1 MKKGIF
7 IVLAIAA
14 VVAISQWPTP
24 TEEAPIEKSSVVD
37 TPEILGSS
45 SETILAKSVND
56 DEVQEGEIIASS
68 EENSYLAQSEARSIA
83 LQQATETFRSLDSSQ
98 KTQRRKSAVSKIIS
112 GIKVSVDDEVAL
124 QQPWELIGQ
133 AEPGY
138 QHRKDDTKID
148 VNGTIVDVAQ
158 QGVVVADSVMVYIPP
173 SRASLAAELRSIAG
187 IDNIEPV
194 FKNAKPSNIPGVRDP
209 SGWQR
214 IELSAPASRIKSIVR
229 ALKSFEGV
237 TEAEPVYERKLSI
250 TGPLVSE
257 LDDPKMGDQ
266 WHLDAAKIKEAWAYL
281 EESDLP
287 AGGDESIV
295 VAVIDTGVDYNHPD
309 LAANMWV
316 NTQEIPGNGVDDDDN
331 GFVDDI
337 HGAAVV
343 SESFSHSGDPDDDHG
358 HGTHVAGIIAST
370 GANGVGGVGV
380 AFNSKIMAIKA
391 AQYSGLLTTA
401 DIAEGIYYAVDNGAD
416 VINMSFGGYGRS
428 QVEEDALALA
438 YSQAVLVAAA
448 GNDGRPNDARCK
460 GAPMYPGA
468 HAWVLGV
475 MARTEFPNAKGDYM
489 AGFSNWDCTPSNGI
503 EYELMAPGA
512 AIWSTLPGD
521 SYSAWSGT
529 SMAAPVVAGMAA
541 LARTR
546 WPDKTTYSSRFIMGQ
561 VGATGGSLKAFTPVK
576 GPAVSFAQA
585 DAYNAL
591 TSTPE
596 PELSYEEHWLF
607 DEVAQGDGNDGDGR
621 VDAGES
627 VELAIVIRN
636 RWGKAE
642 NVVATLSTPS
652 GASAADPY
660 VTFQTASVNY
670 GAVGSFNKDDNGIE
684 YDEGLLVT
692 GVRNPFVF
700 SVDANT
706 PNNHIIPF
714 TLTMTAENGL
724 DPTDATSY
732 SFTSTFQL
740 IVQRGR
746 ELPSIIDSDAAG
758 TDGGNV
764 DTDGVED
771 GVVTLDSSA
780 LWIVDKPVLI
790 SKGTAVKVTE
800 GAQMQFWSSL
810 PDEAYTVWRTAY
822 IQVEGSLDIEG
833 TAINPITM
841 FPSAL
846 FPTRTVIFYTSGQG
860 SVQMTYSKVTNMY
873 SQSMSMGDGTG
884 FTKMDYNLFDRYGPD
899 QSLYGTQGTTS
910 ANNLC
915 CQSHP
920 SIPSVQGAKGNR
932 FYKLGFTGYQWNDD
946 NNYGYSVPHGQ
957 DMALVDGATRLY
969 GGGSTSVAKNTV
981 YLKNTQTKE
990 SYDGKVY
997 LGSKFENLSPS
1008 ADYALVEPFE
1018 FGGKTYAIFYKTTQD
1033 SSESTISD
1041 ARSVARELGG
1051 TLLTVSSKDEI
1062 IAVNNWMYDLQT
1074 KPSSYWED
1082 KYTLCDPVSEEDTF
1096 CKNQFASNRFYS
1108 GLLRQDDG
1116 TYEWDGDDSE
1126 YGDTFLASQYNWDQ
1140 DQWQIDRGN
1149 TPQAYEIDH
1158 EIKAKIII
1166 MQSNQ
1171 SMNAD
1176 INVLDYPFS
1185 YIISSDNNYQWV
1197 SAAKFILELPGELTQ
1212 NDLDVGL
1219 ANFKAN
1225 KSNSSFYNNAILNTW
1240 HDLDPMHWATIEA
1253 PGGDTSRRWD
1263 YIMDISGNFW
1273 GGAGDALVDIAI
1285 TDFSD
1290 DFNKARV
1297 KYKPTLTTGAE
1308 TAYPF
1313 VVKAEVLDADGV
1325 RPSADRFG
1333 AQASK
1338 WRITFNRDMDTTLQ
1352 PLVTFGPAEP
1362 FTDFSIPG
1370 DWTDAR
1376 TWEGTWTFN
1385 AITGDGWQNIR
1396 VAGAVAADNPWL
1408 VTGDDS
1414 ERFRFELITSGTE
1427 ALTLQA
1433 AGLTDQVSL
1442 SWMQDDFELL
1452 HGYNLYR
1459 SMSEDGTYTRI
1470 NSSTINKSVTEYVD
1484 LDVTPGEDH
1493 YYYFTV
1499 VSDGGESNPSNI
1511 AMATP
1516 VDTIL
1521 PVVTHKAE
1529 SVVSLD
1535 DSVTLRATA
1544 TDNIAVAEVNI
1555 AIRNATTSEWQTR
1568 AMAKTDTDRYSITIE
1583 PSAIGNQYLEY
1594 YIEVKDTVN
1603 SVYSGSAEA
1612 PYKIYVSLPSDTD
1625 TDGDGVNN
1633 AEDAFPY
1640 DPNES
1645 SDLDG
1650 DGVGDNTDPDDDGD
1664 GVLDDD
1670 DAFPEN
1676 AAEWMDT
1683 DSDGT
1688 GDNADSDDDNDGVD
1702 DYQDAFPKDDRGSAD
1717 SDGDGLPNKWETDNG
1732 LNPNDASDSDSDND
1746 FDGFTALEEFTART
1760 SPTES
1765 DQKTQIVYFE
1775 AEPFVGGFTNT
1786 VNVYYRSS
1794 DGITGL
1800 NGLGIRIHYN
1810 SQMIDVLE
1818 LKNLLLVDLIAAES
1832 VAMPDSADFD
1842 NDPSTDSYLTVAWA
1856 AQSGSSW
1863 PGTIPIKLFDIDLTF
1878 SDQLTSFDKV
1888 HIRVSAS
1895 STHPGYGFSSPPLKS
1910 TVSVDS
1916 LDIDGNGDADAL
1928 SDGLL
1933 ILRSMFGL
1941 TDGPLIQSAVS
1952 IDALY
1957 TSSTDIESRINGLG
1971 LLLDV
1976 DGNDSLDPLTDGL
1989 LILRYLFGIRGTTLI
2004 DSVIAPDA
2012 TRKTSEAIEE
2022 YLEKMAP
2029 MI

>member
-1 MKKGIF
+1 MKKGLLL
-7 IVLAIAA
+7 VTAIAA
-14 VVAISQWPTP
+14 VAVMTQWLTP
-24 TEEAPIEKSSVVD
+24 TENTPLEKSSVVD
-37 TPEILGSS
+37 APKVLGSS
-45 SETILAKSVND
+45 SKTILAKSVND
-56 DEVQEGEIIASS
+56 DEVQEGEVTASS
-68 EENSYLAQSEARSIA
+68 EVDSAFEDYKARSA
-83 LQQATETFRSLDSSQ
+83 AYDQAIESFKSLDANQ
-98 KTQRRKSAVSKIIS
+98 KTQRRKSAVSNVIAGS
-112 GIKVSVDDEVAL
+112 EVSVDDEVAL
-124 QQPWELIGQ
+124 QQSWELVGQ

-158 QGVVVADSVMVYIPP
+158 PGVVVADSVMVYIPP
-173 SRASLAAELRSIAG
+173 SRASFVAELGSIAG

-266 WHLDAAKIKEAWAYL
+266 WHLDAAKVKEAWAFL
-281 EESDLP
+281 ESSGLP

-295 VAVIDTGVDYNHPD
+295 VAVIDSGVDYDHPD

-316 NTQEIPGNGVDDDDN
+316 NTQEIPGNNVDDDNN

-337 HGAAVV
+337 HGVSVV
-343 SESFSHSGDPDDDHG
+343 SESYSHSGDPDDDHG

-380 AFNSKIMAIKA
+380 AYNSKIMAVKA
-391 AQYSGLLTTA
+391 AQYSGTLTTA

-416 VINMSFGGYGRS
+416 VINMSFGGYGRA

-561 VGATGGSLKAFTPVK
+561 VGATGGSLKAFSPVK

-714 TLTMTAENGL
+714 TLTMTAKNGL
-724 DPTDATSY
+724 DPTDTTSY

-746 ELPSIIDSDAAG
+746 ELPSIIDGDAAG
-758 TDGGNV
+758 TDGGSV

-800 GAQMQFWSSL
+800 GAQIQFWSSL

-833 TAINPITM
+833 TAINPVTM

-932 FYKLGFTGYQWNDD
+932 FYKLGFTGYLWNDD

-957 DMALVDGATRLY
+957 DMALVDGATRLS
-969 GGGSTSVAKNTV
+969 GGGSTSVTKNTV
-981 YLKNTQTKE
+981 YLKNIQTKE
-990 SYDGKVY
+990 GYDGKVY
-997 LGSKFENLSPS
+997 LGSKFEYLSPS

-1018 FGGKTYAIFYKTTQD
+1018 YAGKTYAIFY
-1033 SSESTISD
+1033 ST
-1041 ARSVARELGG
+1041 
-1051 TLLTVSSKDEI
+1051 
-1062 IAVNNWMYDLQT
+1062 
-1074 KPSSYWED
+1074 
-1082 KYTLCDPVSEEDTF
+1082 
-1096 CKNQFASNRFYS
+1096 NQIQANR
-1108 GLLRQDDG
+1108 L
-1116 TYEWDGDDSE
+1116 
-1126 YGDTFLASQYNWDQ
+1126 
-1140 DQWQIDRGN
+1140 
-1149 TPQAYEIDH
+1149 
-1158 EIKAKIII
+1158 
-1166 MQSNQ
+1166 
-1171 SMNAD
+1171 
-1176 INVLDYPFS
+1176 
-1185 YIISSDNNYQWV
+1185 
-1197 SAAKFILELPGELTQ
+1197 
-1212 NDLDVGL
+1212 
-1219 ANFKAN
+1219 
-1225 KSNSSFYNNAILNTW
+1225 
-1240 HDLDPMHWATIEA
+1240 
-1253 PGGDTSRRWD
+1253 
-1263 YIMDISGNFW
+1263 
-1273 GGAGDALVDIAI
+1273 
-1285 TDFSD
+1285 
-1290 DFNKARV
+1290 
-1297 KYKPTLTTGAE
+1297 
-1308 TAYPF
+1308 
-1313 VVKAEVLDADGV
+1313 
-1325 RPSADRFG
+1325 
-1333 AQASK
+1333 
-1338 WRITFNRDMDTTLQ
+1338 
-1352 PLVTFGPAEP
+1352 
-1362 FTDFSIPG
+1362 
-1370 DWTDAR
+1370 
-1376 TWEGTWTFN
+1376 
-1385 AITGDGWQNIR
+1385 
-1396 VAGAVAADNPWL
+1396 
-1408 VTGDDS
+1408 
-1414 ERFRFELITSGTE
+1414 
-1427 ALTLQA
+1427 
-1433 AGLTDQVSL
+1433 
-1442 SWMQDDFELL
+1442 
-1452 HGYNLYR
+1452 
-1459 SMSEDGTYTRI
+1459 
-1470 NSSTINKSVTEYVD
+1470 
-1484 LDVTPGEDH
+1484 
-1493 YYYFTV
+1493 
-1499 VSDGGESNPSNI
+1499 
-1511 AMATP
+1511 
-1516 VDTIL
+1516 
-1521 PVVTHKAE
+1521 
-1529 SVVSLD
+1529 
-1535 DSVTLRATA
+1535 
-1544 TDNIAVAEVNI
+1544 
-1555 AIRNATTSEWQTR
+1555 
-1568 AMAKTDTDRYSITIE
+1568 
-1583 PSAIGNQYLEY
+1583 
-1594 YIEVKDTVN
+1594 
-1603 SVYSGSAEA
+1603 
-1612 PYKIYVSLPSDTD
+1612 
-1625 TDGDGVNN
+1625 
-1633 AEDAFPY
+1633 
-1640 DPNES
+1640 
-1645 SDLDG
+1645 
-1650 DGVGDNTDPDDDGD
+1650 
-1664 GVLDDD
+1664 
-1670 DAFPEN
+1670 
-1676 AAEWMDT
+1676 
-1683 DSDGT
+1683 
-1688 GDNADSDDDNDGVD
+1688 
-1702 DYQDAFPKDDRGSAD
+1702 
-1717 SDGDGLPNKWETDNG
+1717 
-1732 LNPNDASDSDSDND
+1732 
-1746 FDGFTALEEFTART
+1746 
-1760 SPTES
+1760 
-1765 DQKTQIVYFE
+1765 
-1775 AEPFVGGFTNT
+1775 
-1786 VNVYYRSS
+1786 
-1794 DGITGL
+1794 
-1800 NGLGIRIHYN
+1800 
-1810 SQMIDVLE
+1810 
-1818 LKNLLLVDLIAAES
+1818 
-1832 VAMPDSADFD
+1832 
-1842 NDPSTDSYLTVAWA
+1842 
-1856 AQSGSSW
+1856 
-1863 PGTIPIKLFDIDLTF
+1863 
-1878 SDQLTSFDKV
+1878 
-1888 HIRVSAS
+1888 
-1895 STHPGYGFSSPPLKS
+1895 
-1910 TVSVDS
+1910 
-1916 LDIDGNGDADAL
+1916 
-1928 SDGLL
+1928 
-1933 ILRSMFGL
+1933 
-1941 TDGPLIQSAVS
+1941 
-1952 IDALY
+1952 
-1957 TSSTDIESRINGLG
+1957 
-1971 LLLDV
+1971 
-1976 DGNDSLDPLTDGL
+1976 
-1989 LILRYLFGIRGTTLI
+1989 
-2004 DSVIAPDA
+2004 
-2012 TRKTSEAIEE
+2012 
-2022 YLEKMAP
+2022 
-2029 MI
+2029 

>member
-1 MKKGIF
+1 MKKGLLL
-7 IVLAIAA
+7 VTAIAA
-14 VVAISQWPTP
+14 VAVMTQWLTP
-24 TEEAPIEKSSVVD
+24 TENTPLEKSSVVD
-37 TPEILGSS
+37 APKVLGSS
-45 SETILAKSVND
+45 SKTILAKSVND
-56 DEVQEGEIIASS
+56 DEVQEGEVTASS
-68 EENSYLAQSEARSIA
+68 EVDSAFEDYKARSA
-83 LQQATETFRSLDSSQ
+83 AYDQAIESFKSLDANQ
-98 KTQRRKSAVSKIIS
+98 KTQRRKSAVSNVIAGS
-112 GIKVSVDDEVAL
+112 EVSVDDEIAL

-148 VNGTIVDVAQ
+148 VNGTMVDVAQ
-158 QGVVVADSVMVYIPP
+158 PGVVVADSVMVYIPP
-173 SRASLAAELRSIAG
+173 SRASFVAELGSIAG

-266 WHLDAAKIKEAWAYL
+266 WHLDAANIRQAWDYL
-281 EESDLP
+281 ESNDKP
-287 AGGDESIV
+287 AGGSDAIT

-309 LAANMWV
+309 LASNMWV
-316 NTQEIPGNGVDDDDN
+316 NTQEIPGNNVDDDNN

-337 HGAAVV
+337 YGVSVV
-343 SESFSHSGDPDDDHG
+343 SENYSHSGDPNDDHG

-380 AFNSKIMAIKA
+380 AYNSKIMAIKA
-391 AQYSGLLTTA
+391 AQYSGTLTTA

-428 QVEEDALALA
+428 QVEEDALVLA

-448 GNDGRPNDARCK
+448 GNDGRPNEPLCR
-460 GAPMYPGA
+460 GAPMYPA
-468 HAWVLGV
+468 NHAWVLGV
-475 MARTEFPNAKGDYM
+475 MARTEFPNAKGDYL
-489 AGFSNWDCTPSNGI
+489 AGFSNWDCKTSNGN

-512 AIWSTLPGD
+512 AVWSTLPGD

-529 SMAAPVVAGMAA
+529 SMAAPVVAGIAA

-561 VGATGGSLKAFTPVK
+561 VGATGGNLKAITPLK
-576 GPAVSFAQA
+576 GPAVSYPQA
-585 DAYNAL
+585 DAYSAL
-591 TSTPE
+591 TSTPS
-596 PELSYEEHWLF
+596 PELSFEELWLF

-621 VDAGES
+621 VDSGET

-636 RWGKAE
+636 RWGKAD

-724 DPTDATSY
+724 DPDDATNY
-732 SFTSTFQL
+732 SFSSTFEL
-740 IVQRGR
+740 VVQRGR
-746 ELPSIIDSDAAG
+746 ELPSIINGDAVG

-764 DTDGVED
+764 DTDGAED

-790 SKGTAVKVTE
+790 NKGATVKVTE

-810 PDEAYTVWRTAY
+810 PDEAYTVWQQAY
-822 IQVEGSLDIEG
+822 FQVEGVLDFEG
-833 TAINPITM
+833 TAANPVNL

-846 FPTRTVIFYTSGQG
+846 FPRRATNIVTRNEGSIAMAYTRVANISASAPNIYSQAN
-860 SVQMTYSKVTNMY
+860 YSKV
-873 SQSMSMGDGTG
+873 
-884 FTKMDYNLFDRYGPD
+884 DYNYFYRNLSNFVL
-899 QSLYGTQGTTS
+899 LYSDSEVYLPRTTGS
-910 ANNLC
+910 
-915 CQSHP
+915 
-920 SIPSVQGAKGNR
+920 AKGNR
-932 FYKLGFTGYQWNDD
+932 VHKLSYVRDWGDSTAQYTLPTGW
-946 NNYGYSVPHGQ
+946 
-957 DMALVDGATRLY
+957 DMTLVDGAARVD
-969 GGGSTSVAKNTV
+969 GSASNTV
-981 YLKNTQTKE
+981 FLKNFQTAE
-990 SYDGKVY
+990 GYDKKHYTRSIFLNV
-997 LGSKFENLSPS
+997 SPV
-1008 ADYALVEPFE
+1008 ADYALVEPFVFE
-1018 FGGKTYAIFYKTTQD
+1018 GKTYALFYVQGVD
-1033 SSESTISD
+1033 GDERIPD
-1041 ARSVARELGG
+1041 AQAFARELGG
-1051 TLLTVSSKDEI
+1051 TLMTPSSQAEMV
-1062 IAVNNWMYDLQT
+1062 AVHNYLYDLRTQ
-1074 KPSSYWED
+1074 PASYWEE
-1082 KYTLCDPVSEEDTF
+1082 KYDLCEATYEGEEFCKDTF
-1096 CKNQFASNRFYS
+1096 ADYRYQI
-1108 GLLRQDDG
+1108 GLLRQGDG
-1116 TYEWDGDDSE
+1116 SYVWDGDDAG
-1126 YGDTFLASQYNWDQ
+1126 YGDTFLATQYNWDQ
-1140 DQWQIDRGN
+1140 AQYQIDRGN
-1149 TPQAYEIDH
+1149 TPSISELENSPKAALLVMEAYIRLDGEINT
-1158 EIKAKIII
+1158 E
-1166 MQSNQ
+1166 QSEW
-1171 SMNAD
+1171 SSLVSWYMGYD
-1176 INVLDYPFS
+1176 WGSSNVRT
-1185 YIISSDNNYQWV
+1185 IV
-1197 SAAKFILELPGELTQ
+1197 VELPGELTQ
-1212 NDLDVGL
+1212 ADLDAGL
-1219 ANFKAN
+1219 SAFKAG
-1225 KSNSSFYNNAILNTW
+1225 KSSSSFFNNAILNTW
-1240 HDLDPMHWATIEA
+1240 HDLDPLHWGTVEG

-1263 YIMDISGNFW
+1263 LEMDISGNFW

-1297 KYKPTLTTGAE
+1297 KYKPILTTGAE

-1433 AGLTDQVSL
+1433 SGARGSVSL
-1442 SWMQDDFELL
+1442 SWTQDDFELL

-1459 SMSEDGTYTRI
+1459 SMSEDGNYTRV
-1470 NSSTINKSVTEYVD
+1470 NSSTINKSITSFLD
-1484 LDVTPGEDH
+1484 TDVTPGVGH

-1499 VSDGGESNPSNI
+1499 VSDGGESSPSNI

-1516 VDTIL
+1516 VDTVL
-1521 PVVTHKAE
+1521 PVITHLTE
-1529 SVVSLD
+1529 TVVSQG
-1535 DSVTLRATA
+1535 DSLTLRATV
-1544 TDNIAVAEVNI
+1544 TDNIAVTAVNMVL
-1555 AIRNATTSEWQTR
+1555 RNAANSSWQTR
-1568 AMAKTDTDRYSITIE
+1568 AMAKTDTDRFSITL
-1583 PSAIGNQYLEY
+1583 SGSDIGNQYLEY
-1594 YIEVKDTVN
+1594 YIEAKDSSNTAL
-1603 SVYSGSAEA
+1603 SGSAES
-1612 PYKIYVSLPSDTD
+1612 PYKVYVSLPSDTD
-1625 TDGDGVNN
+1625 TDGDGVSN

-1664 GVLDDD
+1664 GVLDGD

-1717 SDGDGLPNKWETDNG
+1717 SDGDGLPNKWETENG

-1746 FDGFTALEEFTART
+1746 FDGFTALEEFAART

-1765 DQKTQIVYFE
+1765 DQKTQIVYLE
-1775 AEPFVGGFTNT
+1775 SEPFVAGFTNT
-1786 VNVYYRSS
+1786 VKVYYRSS

-1800 NGLGIRIHYN
+1800 NGLGIRVHYN
-1810 SQMIDVLE
+1810 SQLIDTFA

-1832 VAMPDSADFD
+1832 VAMPDSSDYD
-1842 NDPSTDSYLTVAWA
+1842 NDPSTDSYITIAWA

-1863 PGTIPIKLFDIDLTF
+1863 PGVVPIKLFDLAIDF
-1878 SDQLTSFDKV
+1878 SDQATADDKIN
-1888 HIRVSAS
+1888 IRFSAS
-1895 STHPGYGFSSPPLKS
+1895 STHPGYGFSGARLKT
-1910 TVSVDS
+1910 TVNVNS
-1916 LDIDGNGDADAL
+1916 LDIDGDTNPDAL

-1941 TDGPLIQSAVS
+1941 TDEALIQNAVS
-1952 IDALY
+1952 PNAQF
-1957 TSSTDIESRINGLG
+1957 TSSADITSRINNLG
-1971 LLLDV
+1971 LLLDI
-1976 DGNDSLDPLTDGL
+1976 DGNSRIDPLSDGL

-2004 DSVIAPDA
+2004 NGVIATDA
-2012 TRKTSEAIEE
+2012 TRTTASEIES
-2022 YLEKMAP
+2022 YLAKMTP
-2029 MI
+2029 NL